1 MKLTFSL
8 LFILF
13 QVTLSFSQNI
23 DMYLGTFTDG
33 KSEGIYKL
41 QFDTIQGTLSDS
53 KLITKAESPSF
64 LAFSPNRNY
73 LYATCREGDGIVSAF
88 RIKNDNYL
96 QLINSVD
103 SHGASPCHVA
113 VNSEGTKLVVS
124 NYGGGTIALYDIN
137 SDGSLTEALQVFKQS
152 TDEAVSHAHSAQF
165 IDNHLFVADLGRNS
179 VFKYQKNDIG
189 DGYKL
194 KTESIVSMQPNAGP
208 RHFTVTKDH
217 KFFYI
222 INELNSSIT
231 VAKHTNKGFKLVEH
245 ISTLD
250 DDFKGE
256 SYCADI
262 HLSPDEQFLYGS
274 NRGENSIVVFKRHHT
289 TGKLKKIQNI
299 SVEGDWPRN
308 FTIDPTGNFLLVGNR
323 RTNNISIFNI
333 NKKNGKLK
341 FSNSFNAPSPVCL
354 LF

>member
-1 MKLTFSL
+1 MKLNFSL
-8 LFILF
+8 LFIAFNL
-13 QVTLSFSQNI
+13 LLGYSQNI

-33 KSEGIYKL
+33 DSEGIYKL
-41 QFDTIQGTLSDS
+41 QFDTIQGTLSNT
-53 KLITKAESPSF
+53 KLIAKAESPSF
-64 LAFSPNRNY
+64 LAFSPDRNF
-73 LYATCREGDGIVSAF
+73 LYATCRESDGIISAF
-88 RIKNDNYL
+88 KIKNDDTL
-96 QLINSVD
+96 ELLNSVD
-103 SHGASPCHVA
+103 SHGGSPCHVA
-113 VNSEGTKLVVS
+113 INNLGTKLVVS

-137 SDGSLTEALQVFKQS
+137 KDGSLTEALQVFKQS
-152 TDEAVSHAHSAQF
+152 TDEQASHAHSAQF
-165 IDNHLFVADLGRNS
+165 IDNNLFVADLGRNS
-179 VFKYQKNDIG
+179 VFKYQQSNIG

-194 KTESIVSMQPNAGP
+194 KTESIVNMQPKAGP

-222 INELNSSIT
+222 INELNSTVT

-274 NRGENSIVVFKRHHT
+274 NRGENSIVVFKKHHA

-308 FTIDPTGNFLLVGNR
+308 FTIDPAGNFLLVGNR
-323 RTNNISIFNI
+323 RTNNISIFSI
-333 NKKNGKLK
+333 NKRTGKLK
-341 FSNSFNAPSPVCL
+341 FSNSFNVPSPVCL

>member
-1 MKLTFSL
+1 MKPILSL
-8 LFILF
+8 LITIFTI
-13 QVTLSFSQNI
+13 SFGSSQNI
-23 DMYLGTFTDG
+23 EMYLGTFTDG
-33 KSEGIYKL
+33 DSEGIYKL
-41 QFDTIQGTLSDS
+41 QFDTIQGTLSDL
-53 KLITKAESPSF
+53 KLIAKAESPSF
-64 LAFSPNRNY
+64 LAFSPDRNF
-73 LYATCREGDGIVSAF
+73 LYATCRENDGIVSAF
-88 RIKNDNYL
+88 KINDDNL
-96 QLINSVD
+96 QLLNSVD

-113 VNSEGTKLVVS
+113 VNNEGTKIAVS
-124 NYGGGTIALYDIN
+124 NYGGGTMALFNIN

-152 TDEAVSHAHSAQF
+152 TDEEASHAHSAQF
-165 IDNHLFVADLGRNS
+165 IDDNLFVADLGRNA
-179 VFKYQKNDIG
+179 VFKYQKNNVG

-194 KTESIVSMQPNAGP
+194 KTESIVSMQPKAGP

-222 INELNSSIT
+222 INELNSSVT
-231 VAKHTNKGFKLVEH
+231 VAKHTNNGFKLVEN

-274 NRGENSIVVFKRHHT
+274 NRGENSIVVFKRHLI

-308 FTIDPTGNFLLVGNR
+308 FTIDPTGNYLLVGNR
-323 RTNNISIFNI
+323 RTNNIGIFSI
-333 NKKNGKLK
+333 NKRTGKLK

>member
-1 MKLTFSL
+1 MKLNFT
-8 LFILF
+8 LFIIIF
-13 QVTLSFSQNI
+13 SALSGYSQNI

-33 KSEGIYKL
+33 DSEGIYKL
-41 QFDTIQGTLSDS
+41 QFDTIQGVLSNT
-53 KLITKAESPSF
+53 KLIAQAESPSF
-64 LAFSPNRNY
+64 LAFSPDRNY
-73 LYATCREGDGIVSAF
+73 LYATCRENDGIISAF
-88 RIKNDNYL
+88 KINNNEDL
-96 QLINSVD
+96 ELINSVD
-103 SHGASPCHVA
+103 SHGGSPCHVA
-113 VNSEGTKLVVS
+113 VNNEGTKLVVS
-124 NYGGGTIALYDIN
+124 NYGGGTMALFNIN

-152 TDEAVSHAHSAQF
+152 TDEEVSHAHSAQF
-165 IDNHLFVADLGRNS
+165 IDHYLFVADLGRNS
-179 VFKYQKNDIG
+179 VFKYQKSDVG

-194 KTESIVSMQPNAGP
+194 KTVSIVNMQPKAGP

-217 KFFYI
+217 KYFYI
-222 INELNSSIT
+222 INELNSTVT
-231 VAKHTNKGFKLVEH
+231 VAKNTNNGFKLIEH

-274 NRGENSIVVFKRHHT
+274 NRGENSIVVFKRHHV

-299 SVEGDWPRN
+299 STEGDWPRN

-323 RTNNISIFNI
+323 RTNNISIFSI
-333 NKKNGKLK
+333 NKKTGKLK
-341 FSNSFNAPSPVCL
+341 FSNSFDAPSPVCF